1 MYEMFFCI
9 FLKYSTKICNFFGK
23 LFIIVENILFMNE
36 LHYWCNENGILL
48 KDNEEVFFVDEK
60 LLMRPNYIMNN
71 KIYVNL
77 VDENEL
83 TSKYLEFCRLFSVSF
98 GTLIVIPRTILPEIT
113 SLAKGD
119 LESKFNIKL

>member
-1 MYEMFFCI
+1 
-9 FLKYSTKICNFFGK
+9 
-23 LFIIVENILFMNE
+23 MNE